1 MFKNMMMYRIQP
13 GWDALA
19 VDMEAALDKA
29 RFEECGASQEKSI
42 GWVEPRGEK
51 HGPLVEIV
59 AGQRICKLMV
69 EVKAV
74 PSSVIAR
81 KANERAAQMEAME
94 GRKPGKKELREIKE
108 DLKLSLLPMAFTKQS
123 TVWVWIDPVARLL
136 VIDAGSQARADEVIT
151 MMVKCLDGFGV
162 SLINTTVSPAI
173 AMAQWLTTQEAPP
186 DFSVDRECELKAQ
199 DESKAV
205 VRYARHPLDTD
216 EVRQHI
222 EGGKAPTRVAMTWNG
237 RVSFVLTEALQ
248 IKKLAFLD
256 VVFEGSS
263 SGKDDGF
270 DADVAITT
278 AELQKLVPDLLQA
291 LGGEAALA

>member
-19 VDMEAALDKA
+19 VDMDAALDQA

-42 GWVEPRGEK
+42 GWVEPRGEQ

-81 KANERAAQMEAME
+81 KANERSMQIEALE
-94 GRKPGKKELREIKE
+94 GRKPGKRELREIKE
-108 DLKLSLLPMAFTKQS
+108 DLKISLLPMAFTKQS
-123 TVWVWIDPVARLL
+123 SVWVWIDPEAKLL

-151 MMVKCLDGFGV
+151 LLVKCLDGFGV
-162 SLINTTVSPAI
+162 TLINTAVSPAI
-173 AMAQWLTTQEAPP
+173 AMAQWLTTQEPPP

-216 EVRQHI
+216 EVRLHI
-222 EGGKAPTRVAMTWNG
+222 EGGKAPTRVAMTWSD
-237 RVSFVLTEALQ
+237 RVSFVLTDALQ

-256 VVFEGSS
+256 VVFEGAS

-278 AELQKLVPDLLQA
+278 AELQKMVPELLQA
-291 LGGEAALA
+291 LGGEAVLA

>member
-1 MFKNMMMYRIQP
+1 
-13 GWDALA
+13 
-19 VDMEAALDKA
+19 
-29 RFEECGASQEKSI
+29 
-42 GWVEPRGEK
+42 
-51 HGPLVEIV
+51 
-59 AGQRICKLMV
+59 MV

-151 MMVKCLDGFGV
+151 MMVKCLNGFGV

-237 RVSFVLTEALQ
+237 RVSFLLTEALQ

-256 VVFEGSS
+256 VVFEGAS